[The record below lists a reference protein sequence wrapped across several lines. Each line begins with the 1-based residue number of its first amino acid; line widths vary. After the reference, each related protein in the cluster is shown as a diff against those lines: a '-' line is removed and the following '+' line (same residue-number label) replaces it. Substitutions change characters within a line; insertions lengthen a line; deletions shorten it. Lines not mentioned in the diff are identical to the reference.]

1 MKTSEAMLLTFL
13 AAMAVVGV
21 LGLTWVFQ
29 GNDFFLY
36 RYFAPKEEAVRRQVF
51 EQSKAYNQ
59 GMVQEIQNM
68 QFQYVQA
75 SPEQKKALAAII
87 LHRTAD
93 YDMSQMPPDTWEFVS
108 GLRQSREMGK

>member
-1 MKTSEAMLLTFL
+1 MKYIGIGILALIAML
-13 AAMAVVGV
+13 G
-21 LGLTWVFQ
+21 LGWIFT
-29 GNDFFLY
+29 GNDFFIY

-75 SPEQKKALAAII
+75 DAEHKKALAAII

-93 YDMSQMPPDTWEFVS
+93 YNMSQMPPDTWDFVS
-108 GLRQSREMGK
+108 GLRRDRESGR